1 MSVDVGSV
9 GWRMES
15 SDTILKNYHL
25 RTILHKLVP
34 IRHVVSEKKILKIF
48 PIGSYV
54 KTMSVDVGS
63 LGWWMGSSDT
73 ILKGD
78 HLRTISSKFGPILA
92 KQFQR
97 RRFLNIFPIGS
108 YVKTKSADVGCLG
121 WRVGSSDTILKWDH
135 LRTIP
140 GPNSM

>member
-9 GWRMES
+9 GWRMGS

-63 LGWWMGSSDT
+63 LGWRMGSSDT

-78 HLRTISSKFGPILA
+78 HLRTIPSNFGPNRLSWLA
-92 KQFQR
+92 DGYVVSEKK
-97 RRFLNIFPIGS
+97 IFKNFS
-108 YVKTKSADVGCLG
+108 H
-121 WRVGSSDTILKWDH
+121 RVLC
-135 LRTIP
+135 
-140 GPNSM
+140 